1 MKIGGD
7 DRLQALIHSKKYAED
22 FKKYLNDKRVDQND
36 GVSGDKPWDFNV
48 RYSDAGRK
56 LCEKWGIIH
65 TIWPRPELLNF
76 KVPKMDEN
84 ENIAYNVNFVF
95 RPVSHLDPPE
105 KWREFEVASAGQP
118 EDNLINSINGKLV
131 LMIDTSYPRDQIDKE
146 LSSWL
151 DHYTSKSKERVREL
165 LDSEDLDIWE
175 IYRMKEF
182 ENMKFTNITDQIYY
196 PADTPDYKK
205 TSWDAYYKII
215 RRAYKKAEKII
226 KSIEEN

>member
-36 GVSGDKPWDFNV
+36 GVSGDKPWAFHV

-151 DHYTSKSKERVREL
+151 DHYTEKSEKKAR
-165 LDSEDLDIWE
+165 DSEIDIWE
-175 IYRMKEF
+175 VYRKKEF
-182 ENMKFTNITDQIYY
+182 ENKNLWFSKEIYGQ
-196 PADTPDYKK
+196 
-205 TSWDAYYKII
+205 
-215 RRAYKKAEKII
+215 KAE
-226 KSIEEN
+226 EESAR